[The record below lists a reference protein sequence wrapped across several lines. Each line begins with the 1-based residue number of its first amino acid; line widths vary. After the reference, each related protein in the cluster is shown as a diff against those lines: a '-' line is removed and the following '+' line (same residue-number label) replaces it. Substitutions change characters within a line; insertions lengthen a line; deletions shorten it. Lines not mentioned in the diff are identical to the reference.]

1 MPRLKDRRR
10 AQAGT
15 TLIELLVSL
24 MIVGIAL
31 VLIVG
36 TFSTGLL
43 DATLAKRNTAAQ
55 AIVQYEMDK
64 VGASTYSATAP
75 NYSDCFVTEPATPTE
90 VPPPQPASGY
100 LGTCGAGYS
109 IRADVAQPSPS
120 SGSVQLW
127 SITTTSLSDGQRIG
141 TPISIYKANR

>member
-1 MPRLKDRRR
+1 MPRVKDRRR

-43 DATLAKRNTAAQ
+43 DATLAKRDTAAQ

-64 VGASTYSATAP
+64 VGASTFSVSAP
-75 NYSDCFVTEPATPTE
+75 NYSDCFATDNPSSP
-90 VPPPQPASGY
+90 VPASGY
-100 LGTCGAGYS
+100 RGSCTGGGYS
-109 IRADVAQPSPS
+109 IRADVEQPSPS
-120 SGSVQLW
+120 SGSLQMWTV
-127 SITTTSLSDGQRIG
+127 TTTSLSDGLRIG

>member
-1 MPRLKDRRR
+1 MPRIKDRRR

-64 VGASTYSATAP
+64 VGASAFSASAP
-75 NYSDCFVTEPATPTE
+75 NYSDCFATDNPASPT
-90 VPPPQPASGY
+90 PASGY
-100 LGTCGAGYS
+100 RGTCRGRGYS
-109 IRADVAQPSPS
+109 IRADVEQPRPSP
-120 SGSVQLW
+120 GNLQVW
-127 SITTTSLSDGQRIG
+127 TITTTSLSGGLQIG
-141 TPISIYKANR
+141 TPLSIYKANR

>member
-1 MPRLKDRRR
+1 MPRVKDRRR

-64 VGASTYSATAP
+64 IAASAFSTSALD
-75 NYSDCFVTEPATPTE
+75 YSDCFATDNPSSPA
-90 VPPPQPASGY
+90 PASGY
-100 LGTCGAGYS
+100 LGSCTGGGYS
-109 IRADVAQPSPS
+109 IRADVEQPSPS
-120 SGSVQLW
+120 SGSLQVW
-127 SITTTSLSDGQRIG
+127 TVTTTSLSDGLRIG
-141 TPISIYKANR
+141 TPISIYKADR

>member
-1 MPRLKDRRR
+1 MPRVKDRRR

-64 VGASTYSATAP
+64 VGASAFSAAAP
-75 NYSDCFVTEPATPTE
+75 NYSDCFATDNPAAPT
-90 VPPPQPASGY
+90 PASGY
-100 LGTCGAGYS
+100 LGSCGAGYS

-127 SITTTSLSDGQRIG
+127 SITTTSLSDGLRIG